1 MTVTP
6 IAVLDADVLFP
17 MILRDTLLRVAAA
30 GCFRVYWSAKIL
42 DEVSR
47 NLIDQHRMDASKAAS
62 LMQAMEAAFPDA
74 MVQGWETLEAK
85 MPNHPK
91 DRHVAAA
98 AKKAGAGIVVTLNLK
113 DFSTMPD
120 GIVAMSP
127 DVFLTERLKYD
138 ADPVLVALHKQAA
151 GYRNPATTTVDL
163 VDWLAKVVPD
173 FSSAVN
179 AVLPGI

>member
-6 IAVLDADVLFP
+6 IAVLDADVLYP

-30 GCFRVYWSAKIL
+30 GGFRVHWSAKIL
-42 DEVSR
+42 DEVVR
-47 NLIDQHRMDASKAAS
+47 NLIGQHRMDASNAAS
-62 LMQAMEAAFPDA
+62 LVRAMEAAFPDA
-74 MVQGWETLEAK
+74 MVEGWEALEAK

-98 AKKAGAGIVVTLNLK
+98 AKRSGAGIVVTSNLK
-113 DFSTMPD
+113 DFSAMPD

-127 DVFLTERLKYD
+127 DAFLTQLLDDTPYL
-138 ADPVLVALHKQAA
+138 VLAALHKQAA
-151 GYRNPATTTVDL
+151 GYRKPATTALDL

-173 FSSAVN
+173 FSFGVKAL
-179 AVLPGI
+179 LPAA